1 MYGELTLPEMHSRL
15 RADFLP
21 SSLGDEERKQW
32 QELAAFLAHPY
43 PRDGVHRDKDT
54 VAPPVDLRAATHILR
69 AVNSAT

>member
-32 QELAAFLAHPY
+32 QELATFLAHPY
-43 PRDGVHRDKDT
+43 PRDSVHRDKDT
-54 VAPPVDLRAATHILR
+54 VAPLVDWRAAAHRLR
-69 AVNSAT
+69 AVSGAT